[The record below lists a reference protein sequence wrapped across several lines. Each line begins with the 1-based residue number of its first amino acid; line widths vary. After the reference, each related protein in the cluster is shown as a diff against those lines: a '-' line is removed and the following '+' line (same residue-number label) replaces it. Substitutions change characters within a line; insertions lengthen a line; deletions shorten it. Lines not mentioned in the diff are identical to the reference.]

1 MFNREEIEKLEAEKE
16 NLQSQLELKS
26 LENKQLQEQ
35 LEHKRNEVLD
45 LVSQVFL
52 SFKRITEIAERNDYG
67 MPEQKVRQIKE
78 FATQQRNYYA
88 QLTIDTPIGIKNRTN
103 ITDQSNK

>member
-1 MFNREEIEKLEAEKE
+1 MFNKEEIERLQAEKE

-26 LENKQLQEQ
+26 IENQQLQDQ
-35 LEHKRNEVLD
+35 LEHKRNELLD

-52 SFKRITEIAERNDYG
+52 SFRRLTEIAERNDYG
-67 MPEQKVRQIKE
+67 DPKQKLRQINE

-88 QLTIDTPIGIKNRTN
+88 QLTIDTPITRKNRTN
-103 ITDQSNK
+103 ITDQSNR